1 MEIRQTGGSSS
12 GWLKMQLWRM
22 GLLLC
27 LCSCLFGAH
36 VQAVAAQTAV
46 PPAGESDADPPIQEL
61 RVQIMPEFDDPR
73 VLVIVQG
80 RLAIA
85 SADLPVSVTFR
96 VPRGAQVNQ
105 MATIDMATGATT
117 AQFFDA
123 QPDPD
128 DPRWSLVTYSL
139 DNAHFFYEYY
149 YDPIVGEV
157 DKQFVFTFSSLQ
169 PVVNLLLEVQQP
181 LAATN
186 FTLTP
191 ASTIARF
198 DEAFGFNYHQFNVGA
213 LEANGET
220 EVAVSYT
227 KTDPEPSLSREE
239 LMAMQTEDTLPESE
253 MPSTAAAGQS
263 GNTIPVGVSVL
274 LMAVVVV
281 FAGGFIWYRS
291 QPGGA
296 SRTRVVSRA
305 SVSSDSCVQC
315 GATLKAQ
322 ASFCHVC
329 GESCE

>member
-1 MEIRQTGGSSS
+1 MEIRRMSGSSS

-27 LCSCLFGAH
+27 LCSCLFGTNA
-36 VQAVAAQTAV
+36 QTVAAQTAV
-46 PPAGESDADPPIQEL
+46 PPAGESDVDLTVQQL
-61 RVQIMPEFDDPR
+61 RVQVMPEFDDPR

-80 RLAIA
+80 RLAV
-85 SADLPVSVTFR
+85 SDEDLPVSVTFR
-96 VPRGAQVNQ
+96 VPRGAQINQ
-105 MATIDMATGATT
+105 MATIDMETGATT

-157 DKQFVFTFSSLQ
+157 DKQFVFTFSGLQ
-169 PVVNLLLEVQQP
+169 PVLDLLLEVQQP
-181 LAATN
+181 LTATD
-186 FTLTP
+186 FTLAP

-198 DEAFGFNYHQFNVGA
+198 DETFGFTYHQFNVGA

-220 EVAVSYT
+220 EVTVSYT

-253 MPSTAAAGQS
+253 APLPAETGSS
-263 GNTIPVGVSVL
+263 GNSVPVGVSVL
-274 LMAVVVV
+274 LVAVVVV

-296 SRTRVVSRA
+296 SRARVVSRA
-305 SVSSDSCVQC
+305 SVSSESCVQC

-322 ASFCHVC
+322 ARFCHVC
-329 GESCE
+329 GESCG